1 MGTNISVRKV
11 SLSRT
16 LEKKLV
22 EKLSRN
28 QILCQTTLQLEFD
41 NETNYFS
48 CYESKRFSKAAPQL
62 SKSFGTFCHDFF
74 LRRVEGGSTQQSK
87 GISLQFPPSPTFL
100 SDTHL

>member
-16 LEKKLV
+16 I
-22 EKLSRN
+22 EKLKNYRETK
-28 QILCQTTLQLEFD
+28 LELEFD

-48 CYESKRFSKAAPQL
+48 CYEGKRFSKAAPQL
-62 SKSFGTFCHDFF
+62 TKSFGTFYHNFF
-74 LRRVEGGSTQQSK
+74 LRRVEGGSTQQSN